1 MDVREEVS
9 LAGGATFVGGS
20 SWALRPF
27 QSSARAL
34 FLVPLEDGELGAH
47 AASPVSVP
55 SEAGR
60 GASARGCVAD
70 EYGAVAVA
78 LDLDSQVRAL
88 RLFLH
93 ALNAYAIVFFNMPAH
108 AFKDAVAQS
117 DGVVRASEL
126 PNLDSGGEVCV

>member
-9 LAGGATFVGGS
+9 LASDAPFVGGS

-34 FLVPLEDGELGAH
+34 VLVPLEDGELGAR

-60 GASARGCVAD
+60 GGGASARGCVAD
-70 EYGAVAVA
+70 EYGAVAVEVE
-78 LDLDSQVRAL
+78 DDSQARAL
-88 RLFLH
+88 LLFIR
-93 ALNAYAIVFFNMPAH
+93 ALNAYAIVFF
-108 AFKDAVAQS
+108 
-117 DGVVRASEL
+117 
-126 PNLDSGGEVCV
+126 